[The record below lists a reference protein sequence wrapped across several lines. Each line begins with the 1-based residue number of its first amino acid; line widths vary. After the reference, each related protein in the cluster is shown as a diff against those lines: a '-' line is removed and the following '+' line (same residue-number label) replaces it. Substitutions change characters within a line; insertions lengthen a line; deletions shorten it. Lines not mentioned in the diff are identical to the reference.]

1 MSQYYNYKTAMLIL
15 FMSLVAF
22 LILVLGF
29 YYNDSLM
36 GNTPQAVRY
45 ILLGV
50 FELLLLVPLLLYVI
64 GNGKSVKHAFRL
76 RSVSLLALRDILF
89 IAIGMFILVEFIQY
103 LVDLIIGS
111 ESFVSEDLKVLYP
124 LNYLLLVPVI
134 AIITPFVE
142 ESIFRGYLLRI
153 MLRNKFSPLI
163 AVVLQALLFT
173 VVHLSFRDAPAVFV
187 AGIILG
193 YTAYSFYSIIPGIII
208 HSVFNILVLVNINVP
223 QIRESILYGR
233 AYVPWLVLVGGLL
246 LFLFGIINI
255 RKNVH
260 VHHKRREKEEGVGYE
275 K

>member
-15 FMSLVAF
+15 FMSLAAF

-36 GNTPQAVRY
+36 GNTPQATRY

-64 GNGKSVKHAFRL
+64 GNGKSIKHAFRL

-103 LVDLIIGS
+103 LVDLVIGS

-124 LNYLLLVPVI
+124 LNYLLLVPII

-173 VVHLSFRDAPAVFV
+173 VVHLSFRNALAVFV

-208 HSVFNILVLVNINVP
+208 HSIFNILVLVNINVP

-233 AYVPWLVLVGGLL
+233 AYVPWLILAGGLL

-260 VHHKRREKEEGVGYE
+260 VHRKRREKEEGVGYE